1 MVSLKV
7 SATIEFSGILSAIHG
22 RFGDVELSHKSDFG
36 DDTIVVPR
44 DRWLEIL
51 QFLKDAPSLAFGYL
65 VDLTCVD
72 YFGQEPRFEVVVHL
86 LGFSSGKR
94 LRVKARVPEEDATIA
109 SLTPLWR
116 SANWLEREVYD
127 MFGIRF
133 AGHPD
138 LRRILMYDE
147 FEGYPLRKDYP
158 LKKSQP
164 RVPLLAPERE
174 EEENN

>member
-1 MVSLKV
+1 MASPKTSAPVAFSDLLSVLK
-7 SATIEFSGILSAIHG
+7 GH
-22 RFGDVELSHKSDFG
+22 FGEVVLAHRSDFG
-36 DDTIVVPR
+36 DDTIVVQR
-44 DRWLEIL
+44 ERWLDVFR
-51 QFLKDAPSLAFGYL
+51 FLKSAPSLAFNYL

-72 YFGQEPRFEVVVHL
+72 YFGQEPRFEMVVHL
-86 LGFSSGKR
+86 LAFESGKR
-94 LRVKARVPEEDATIA
+94 LRVKARIPEEDATIA
-109 SLTPLWR
+109 SLVPLWR

-127 MFGIRF
+127 MFGVRF

-164 RVPLLAPERE
+164 RVPLLSPERE
-174 EEENN
+174 EEEEI